1 MLLTNNA
8 ITREDWDVNSLV
20 KKPHSLRDK
29 VIELQNKLRERAK
42 YLYNNN
48 KINFSEYMSISNECQ
63 RILDFAAKINSM
75 QFNKVLTDMDEPA
88 KKIIEATNTLNKA
101 AAKIQEVQKFID
113 VLSRLIKLG
122 QVVSNAISGV
132 GIAAISTLVTELKSF
147 GDQLNT

>member
-1 MLLTNNA
+1 
-8 ITREDWDVNSLV
+8 
-20 KKPHSLRDK
+20 
-29 VIELQNKLRERAK
+29 
-42 YLYNNN
+42 
-48 KINFSEYMSISNECQ
+48 
-63 RILDFAAKINSM
+63 M

-88 KKIIEATNTLNKA
+88 KKIIEATNTLDKA

-122 QVVSNAISGV
+122 QVLSNVISGG